1 MSALPKAFIAAGSQQ
16 VLASIWQRNLPIV
29 RERLCVLNGIA
40 LQAEAGHLSFDQ
52 RREGA
57 DIAHKLAGSLG
68 MFGYLQGTVVARALE
83 QALEADGPVQ
93 DGSVQALT
101 AELMRAVPL

>member
-16 VLASIWQRNLPIV
+16 ILASIWQRNLPIV
-29 RERLCVLNGIA
+29 RERLDALNGIA
-40 LQAEAGHLSFDQ
+40 AQADTGSLPADL

-68 MFGYLQGTVVARALE
+68 MFGYLQGTEVARALE
-83 QALEADGPVQ
+83 IILDAEGPML
-93 DGSVQALT
+93 DGSVQQLT
-101 AELMRAVPL
+101 AELLRVVPI